1 MMLQNEDTL
10 IAEDDGFTSSLATE
24 DLLLHGLVE
33 QYITRAV
40 PAIAPPTAAQVP
52 KNQPAN
58 APTPA
63 PAAEMYIEDVLDFC
77 D

>member
-40 PAIAPPTAAQVP
+40 PAVDNTPVTTGNEPLA
-52 KNQPAN
+52 AN
-58 APTPA
+58 AMTA
-63 PAAEMYIEDVLDFC
+63 PAAAPVTPLENVLS
-77 D
+77 